1 MKIQNYGVNKVN
13 PYQNQL
19 LKTEK
24 LKKSTVNMTDQIEIS
39 SAAKDLQG
47 IKSYS
52 TDRAERIDQIKE
64 QVESGNYKVD
74 ANKLASDLLR
84 YYRK

>member
-1 MKIQNYGVNKVN
+1 LKIQNYGVNKVN
-13 PYQNQL
+13 PYQNQS

-52 TDRAERIDQIKE
+52 TDRAERIGQIKE
-64 QVESGNYKVD
+64 QVEAGNYKVD

-84 YYRK
+84 YYCK

>member
-1 MKIQNYGVNKVN
+1 LKIQNYGVNKVN
-13 PYQNQL
+13 PYQNQS

-52 TDRAERIDQIKE
+52 TDRAERIGQIKE
-64 QVESGNYKVD
+64 QVEAGNYKVD
-74 ANKLASDLLR
+74 ANKLASDLLH

>member
-13 PYQNQL
+13 PYQNQS

-52 TDRAERIDQIKE
+52 TDRAERIGQIKE

>member
-13 PYQNQL
+13 PYQNQS

-24 LKKSTVNMTDQIEIS
+24 LKKSTVNMADQIEIS

-52 TDRAERIDQIKE
+52 TDRAERIGQIKE

>member
-1 MKIQNYGVNKVN
+1 
-13 PYQNQL
+13 
-19 LKTEK
+19 
-24 LKKSTVNMTDQIEIS
+24 MTDQIEIS

-52 TDRAERIDQIKE
+52 TDRAERIGQIKE
-64 QVESGNYKVD
+64 QVEAGNYKVD

>member
-13 PYQNQL
+13 PYQNQS

-52 TDRAERIDQIKE
+52 TDRAERIGQIKE
-64 QVESGNYKVD
+64 QVEAGNYKVD

-84 YYRK
+84 YYHK

>member
-1 MKIQNYGVNKVN
+1 MNKVN
-13 PYQNQL
+13 PYQNQS

-52 TDRAERIDQIKE
+52 TDRAERIGQIKE
-64 QVESGNYKVD
+64 QVEAGNYKVD
-74 ANKLASDLLR
+74 VNKLASDLLR

>member
-1 MKIQNYGVNKVN
+1 MNKVN
-13 PYQNQL
+13 PYQNQS

-52 TDRAERIDQIKE
+52 TDRAERIGQIKE
-64 QVESGNYKVD
+64 QVEAGNYKVD

>member
-13 PYQNQL
+13 PYQNQS

-52 TDRAERIDQIKE
+52 TDRAERIGQIKE
-64 QVESGNYKVD
+64 QVEAGNYKVD
-74 ANKLASDLLR
+74 ANKLASDLLH

>member
-13 PYQNQL
+13 PYQNQS

>member
-13 PYQNQL
+13 PYQNQS

-52 TDRAERIDQIKE
+52 TDRAERIGQIKE
-64 QVESGNYKVD
+64 QVEAGNYKVD

>member
-13 PYQNQL
+13 PYQNQS

-52 TDRAERIDQIKE
+52 TDRAKRIGQIKE
-64 QVESGNYKVD
+64 QVEAGNYKVD